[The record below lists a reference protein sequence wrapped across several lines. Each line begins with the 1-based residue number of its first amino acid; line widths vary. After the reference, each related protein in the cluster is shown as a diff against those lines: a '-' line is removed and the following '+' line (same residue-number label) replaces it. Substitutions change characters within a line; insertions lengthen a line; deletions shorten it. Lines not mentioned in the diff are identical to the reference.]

1 MDSFPTRGPQLFFL
15 HSAARTPPSTGLL
28 STNTPSTAFS
38 VLFPRAS
45 WPLLQARCLLCPGA
59 LSPTNRRSSG
69 QGDRAAQLFA
79 RYYLASSSRSTNLP
93 SSKGLLPHVRRPEN
107 PYAKAFSTTKDTCA
121 IPNSSLLPTHS
132 TTRPTGSGFGR
143 LDSLEVID
151 LHDKLG
157 TAFNP
162 PATTID
168 LGLHLSHRTSP
179 PLRLPSRPKPLTR
192 RATSPLSRFQHGRHS
207 TTPRD
212 HLPT

>member
-1 MDSFPTRGPQLFFL
+1 
-15 HSAARTPPSTGLL
+15 
-28 STNTPSTAFS
+28 
-38 VLFPRAS
+38 VLFSRAS
-45 WPLLQARCLLCPGA
+45 WPLLTRPLPTVSGA
-59 LSPTNRRSSG
+59 LSRTI
-69 QGDRAAQLFA
+69 DAVAARGPCSTALC
-79 RYYLASSSRSTNLP
+79 RYYLASSSRSTHLP
-93 SSKGLLPHVRRPEN
+93 PAQGLLPHVRRPEN
-107 PYAKAFSTTKDTCA
+107 PYAKAFSATKDNCA

-132 TTRPTGSGFGR
+132 TTRPTGSRFGR

-151 LHDKLG
+151 LRRFHDKLG